1 MKTRKIVILFV
12 LLFSLTFASCLTK
25 VSEKDFGISFNN
37 DTVAYDGS
45 EHELLVT
52 GDLLEGYEINYVN
65 NGCSEIGVHKVTAE
79 VINVETERVEK
90 TYSAYLTIE
99 GEIESQYYLYDGEV
113 HSVEI
118 NGPVANGFEVVH
130 ENNNQTEAGK
140 YYVTSKLVN
149 KNTQE
154 VIDEYYSILEID
166 NPQNEEFEAY
176 MDEFLILL
184 LEGDQR
190 SVNFLFNNPENYG
203 LSHYEAKL
211 PEFSLDY
218 SYEEDQAELE
228 AIIAE
233 LHQFENARLSNEERE
248 TYEIVDRYLN
258 YIYSYTDNMNYM
270 TNSYLGTYLGYQSN
284 LPLEL
289 AEYDFR
295 NEQDVKDF
303 IAYLV
308 HAEEAFKTYLE
319 FAQEQARRGYPM
331 TDLVIDNVIAQCEE
345 FVAMGE
351 ENFLIGIFNEKVD
364 AVEFEFVDNT
374 IEEYKALA
382 KDAIMGSFTNAYQYL
397 ADNLPSLKGNATD
410 AKGLAMYGEEGVEYY
425 LLEMGHV
432 LGFNEIDGDRLF
444 EFVLDKFDEVNA
456 KFDTVISKMQ
466 ALSDKEYS
474 SFYYAVINGTPQFAE
489 LTFDEIVAYFQE
501 ASKNFVP
508 ELNVMPE
515 ISIKN
520 VPDSLTESFSP
531 AAYFVSP
538 IDETKYESI
547 YLNQAYT
554 TDYNYIF
561 TTLAHEGYPGHL
573 YQNVYAKSLDIND
586 VRKIIKCSGYQ
597 EGWATY
603 VEMESYYYSP
613 VYQKTP
619 GLRLALDYLSL
630 DNQYSLIINALFDL
644 AIHYKGMN
652 PDELAAFFSEL
663 LGSEYTAA
671 DFIDAY
677 NQLCEIPTNMSMYAI
692 SFLIFDELRTSA
704 EKTLGEHFDIIEFN
718 KVILDCGSCP
728 LEMVIEKVQEY
739 ISDSKFINQIK

>member
-12 LLFSLTFASCLTK
+12 LLVSLMFAGCLTK
-25 VSEKDFGISFNN
+25 VPEKDYGVTFK
-37 DTVAYDGS
+37 DVTVAYDG
-45 EHELLVT
+45 EVHEMFVE
-52 GDLLEGYEINYVN
+52 GELLEGYEVRYNDN
-65 NGCSEIGVHKVTAE
+65 ANSEIGVHQVTAE
-79 VINVETERVEK
+79 IVNIETERVEK
-90 TYSAYLTIE
+90 VYSAYLTIE
-99 GEIESQYYLYDGEV
+99 GEIESQYYEYDGEV

-130 ENNNQTEAGK
+130 ENNHQTEAGK

-149 KNTQE
+149 KNTLE
-154 VIDEYYSILEID
+154 VVDVYYSILEID
-166 NPQNEEFEAY
+166 NPVNEEFEAY
-176 MDEFLILL
+176 MDEFLVLL

-190 SVNFLFNNPENYG
+190 SVNFLFNNPEDFG

-218 SYEEDQAELE
+218 SFDEDQAELAE
-228 AIIAE
+228 IINE
-233 LHQFENARLSNEERE
+233 LHQFEDALLSNEERE

-258 YIYSYTDNMNYM
+258 YIYSITDNMNYM

-303 IAYLV
+303 IAYLN
-308 HAEEAFKTYLE
+308 HAEEAFKTYLL
-319 FAQEQARRGYPM
+319 FAEEQARRDYAM
-331 TDLVIDNVIAQCEE
+331 TDLVIDNVIGQCEE

-374 IEEYKALA
+374 AEEYKALA
-382 KDAIMGSFTNAYQYL
+382 KEAITGPFTNAYQYL
-397 ADNLPSLKGNATD
+397 ADNLPALKGHATE

-425 LLEMGHV
+425 LLEMGNV
-432 LGFNEIDGDRLF
+432 LGFKEIDGDRLF
-444 EFVLDKFDEVNA
+444 QYLLDEFASVNA
-456 KFDTVISKMQ
+456 KFDKIIAKMQ
-466 ALSDKEYS
+466 ALSDKEYAA
-474 SFYYAVINGTPQFAE
+474 FYNAVINGTPQFAD
-489 LTFDEIVAYFQE
+489 LSFDEIVAYFQE
-501 ASKNFVP
+501 ASKSFVP
-508 ELNVMPE
+508 ELSVMPE

-538 IDETKYESI
+538 IDETRFESI

-554 TDYNYIF
+554 SDYNYIF

-573 YQNVYAKSLDIND
+573 YQNVYAKSLDINN

-603 VEMESYYYSP
+603 VEM
-613 VYQKTP
+613 T
-619 GLRLALDYLSL
+619 
-630 DNQYSLIINALFDL
+630 
-644 AIHYKGMN
+644 
-652 PDELAAFFSEL
+652 
-663 LGSEYTAA
+663 
-671 DFIDAY
+671 AY
-677 NQLCEIPTNMSMYAI
+677 NFCKSY
-692 SFLIFDELRTSA
+692 
-704 EKTLGEHFDIIEFN
+704 KTE
-718 KVILDCGSCP
+718 P
-728 LEMVIEKVQEY
+728 LKLAFPLMVSVP
-739 ISDSKFINQIK
+739 